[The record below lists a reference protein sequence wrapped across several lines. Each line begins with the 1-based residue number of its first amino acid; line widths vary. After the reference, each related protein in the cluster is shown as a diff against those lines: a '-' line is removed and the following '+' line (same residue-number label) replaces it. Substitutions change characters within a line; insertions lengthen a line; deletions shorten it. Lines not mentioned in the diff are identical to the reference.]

1 MSDAGSVVQMA
12 PPGAAAA
19 AACGVALVSLGPV
32 ALHQLG
38 AIPHLPDPPG
48 RIFDSD
54 GITQSKAAHPFGVP
68 DGLLGVAS
76 YGATM
81 ALLLAARGQPK
92 VRPLLAVKL
101 AGDAGF
107 AGFNVVRQIV
117 QFRRVCSWC
126 MLTALATG
134 VMVYAGR
141 KMLTSAVDEALPAS
155 K

>member
-32 ALHQLG
+32 VLH
-38 AIPHLPDPPG
+38 
-48 RIFDSD
+48 
-54 GITQSKAAHPFGVP
+54 QSKAAHPFGVP